1 MRKNP
6 FDAPE
11 SGHFCPRFP
20 EVSAGSVGHERPA
33 ENHVQQDTHMTIT
46 AERIPIKNRGR
57 YVTVASILFFLTGIP
72 LPIFVSYT
80 ALYVLE
86 NQQLPIIFG
95 IRAFGG
101 GFIEGLGP
109 DALVAF
115 GLVFAFVGALELLVG
130 YWLWGSLKKGGQ
142 LAVIL
147 FPMSMFFWV
156 GFLLP
161 GPMLIGP
168 LRLLLIASEWKT
180 LR

>member
-1 MRKNP
+1 
-6 FDAPE
+6 
-11 SGHFCPRFP
+11 
-20 EVSAGSVGHERPA
+20 
-33 ENHVQQDTHMTIT
+33 MTTTTDDSPIIT
-46 AERIPIKNRGR
+46 SRSYFIIA
-57 YVTVASILFFLTGIP
+57 ASLLFLTGIP

-130 YWLWGSLKKGGQ
+130 YLLWGSLKKGGK
-142 LAVIL
+142 LAVVL

-168 LRLLLIASEWKT
+168 LRMLLIASEWKT